1 MATNRVVTIA
11 RGLGS
16 GGRTMGK
23 MLAEELGWSYY
34 DKELLELASMD
45 SGINESFFVK
55 ADEIARRSKLFR
67 SKRNVFDGQTISPA
81 SDDFTSGENLFRYQ
95 AKVIRSLAE
104 TENCVIVGRCANFVL
119 RDMSNVVKVYVHAPE
134 DVCVRR
140 MMRLQGLTQQEASEL
155 VQTTDRRRGE
165 YYEYFTGH
173 SWKDADWYDLCLDSS
188 KLGYEKCI
196 ALIKS
201 YLENI

>member
-23 MLAEELGWSYY
+23 MLAEELGWNYY

-45 SGINESFFVK
+45 SGISESYFVK
-55 ADEIARRSKLFR
+55 ADEIARRSRLFR
-67 SKRNVFDGQTISPA
+67 GKPNVFDGQTIPPQ
-81 SDDFTSGENLFRYQ
+81 SDDFTSNENLFRYQ
-95 AKVIRSLAE
+95 AKTIRALAE
-104 TENCVIVGRCANFVL
+104 SENCVIVGRCANYVL

-134 DVCVRR
+134 SVCVRT

-155 VQTTDRRRGE
+155 VQTTDRRRAE
-165 YYEYFTGH
+165 YYQYFTGH